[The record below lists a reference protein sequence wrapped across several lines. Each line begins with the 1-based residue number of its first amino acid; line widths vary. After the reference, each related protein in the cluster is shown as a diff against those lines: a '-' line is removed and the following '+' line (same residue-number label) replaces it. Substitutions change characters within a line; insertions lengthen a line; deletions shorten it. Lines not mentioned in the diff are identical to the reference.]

1 MTLNELKNLDPAN
14 YGAWPLPIKLVC
26 CAVLLAVVLVAF
38 WYFAV
43 QGKRD
48 ELAAVRKQE
57 ITLKESFE
65 LKQTEAANLPLLTE
79 QLAQIEESFGDLLK
93 QLPDKAEIESLLIDI
108 SQKGLTAGLEF
119 KLFKPGAISESEF
132 YAELPIQI
140 EVLGSYHQFGD
151 FISGISSL
159 PRIVTTH
166 DIKIATSSGKD
177 GGYSMA
183 LIAKTYRAIIEEEET
198 DG

>member
-14 YGAWPLPIKLVC
+14 YGAWPLPVKLVC
-26 CAVLLAVVLVAF
+26 CAVLLAVVLSAF

-48 ELAAVRKQE
+48 ELAAVRRQE
-57 ITLKESFE
+57 IALKESFE
-65 LKQTEAANLPLLTE
+65 LKQTEAANLPLLKE

-140 EVLGSYHQFGD
+140 EVLGNYHQFGD

-166 DIKIATSSGKD
+166 DIRITSSGD
-177 GGYSMA
+177 AGYSMA
-183 LIAKTYRAIIEEEET
+183 LIAKTYQAIVEEEET

>member
-1 MTLNELKNLDPAN
+1 MTLNELSNLDPTS
-14 YGAWPLPIKLVC
+14 YGTWPLPVKLAC
-26 CAVLLAVVLVAF
+26 CVVLLAVVLVAF

-48 ELAAVRKQE
+48 ELATVRKQE
-57 ITLKESFE
+57 IELKQSFE
-65 LKQTEAANLPLLTE
+65 LKQTEAANLPLLKE

-119 KLFKPGAISESEF
+119 KLFKPGSISESEF

-166 DIKIATSSGKD
+166 DIKIVSGGDAK
-177 GGYSMA
+177 YSMV